1 MKKLTQVL
9 LFGFSTLFSFSL
21 WAEEAPVETVVED
34 LAAVEAL
41 AAVEELLKAELEAA
55 QTPEAAEAS
64 IVKASNAGL
73 PSERISA
80 VVFSV
85 SSINLLLADIVVL
98 EVLARALVSGPPPV
112 IATKIIANDDTE
124 DPTDTEDPAD
134 TEGPTVTAVPTVT
147 AGLVGGSRSTNGD
160 GGIPVGVGDE
170 SNTGQTYND
179 K

>member
-9 LFGFSTLFSFSL
+9 FFGFSALFSYSL

-41 AAVEELLKAELEAA
+41 EELFKAELEAA
-55 QTPEAAEAS
+55 QTQQAAEAS

-73 PSERISA
+73 SVERISA
-80 VVFSV
+80 IVLSV
-85 SSINLLLADIVVL
+85 SSINQLVADLVVL
-98 EVLARALVSGPPPV
+98 EVLALAPAGGSPPV

-124 DPTDTEDPAD
+124 DPTDTEGPTVIA
-134 TEGPTVTAVPTVT
+134 GPTVTAG
-147 AGLVGGSRSTNGD
+147 AVGGSSSANGD
-160 GGIPVGVGDE
+160 GGILVGLGDE